1 VVVFC
6 QECEKAGGTGYFEG
20 KPAHDRHVKD
30 PWNKHRVEDHGK
42 DDTKASWMLFC
53 PFCSDEAASGTP
65 KTGFT
70 TKHRTI
76 FVAENGDEIVKCSS
90 CGQFYRF
97 NLKWTFEKKEVPP
110 VEPKPWPLRK
120 VFIVRPYPSS
130 GDFELYRT
138 EQDAEERILE
148 IEEDA
153 LIAAGFEK
161 LDEDEWQSPTGETM
175 SKDTACDSA
184 AREYG
189 IDLPEHPEVANVL
202 D

>member
-53 PFCSDEAASGTP
+53 PFCRDEAASGTP

-76 FVAENGDEIVKCSS
+76 FVAENGDEIVKCSR

-97 NLKWTFEKKEVPP
+97 NLKWTFEKKEAPP
-110 VEPKPWPLRK
+110 KVKEQWLPGRVFLVRRDPQETEVE
-120 VFIVRPYPSS
+120 VYSS
-130 GDFELYRT
+130 RVSAAERVKEFE
-138 EQDAEERILE
+138 EEALE
-148 IEEDA
+148 
-153 LIAAGFEK
+153 AAGYTK
-161 LDEDEWQSPTGETM
+161 IDEDEW
-175 SKDTACDSA
+175 DTPFGTRLNHDRAVQEA
-184 AREYG
+184 
-189 IDLPEHPEVANVL
+189 IDEGGAEMPDAPEEVDVVG
-202 D
+202 